1 MAGVLKD
8 IRILD
13 LSWGMAGP
21 MAAMLLG
28 DQGAKI
34 TRIEAPGGDPF
45 SGDLGYK
52 VWNRGKRS
60 AVLDF
65 KDADDKSIFL
75 KLVANADVLIES
87 YSPGTTEKLGIDFD
101 TMSAVNP
108 ALVYCS
114 ITGYGRNTKHSDRPA
129 YDALVAARM
138 GLQWEQRGW
147 KGGSAPHYA
156 GEEPIF
162 NDFETPLEMQQG
174 AARPG
179 PLFPSSRWP
188 SLGASYAAT
197 TVISAALRA
206 RELTGRGQW
215 VETSLLQGGLSAGVM
230 SFARAEKTDSEH
242 FLSWVGDI
250 RAPKGI
256 FECSDG
262 RYVHNWVPNPRFV
275 LSAAEGDTLNS
286 SPDLTVR
293 DDPDRIGIDVNEM
306 FVLAHYWEP
315 MAEAIKKFTADE
327 WTEAAAEALICLQ
340 KVRSPEEGLTD
351 PLLLEDG
358 CVVQV
363 EDPELGKVNQ
373 VGITY
378 KLSAAKAE
386 IQGPAPLRGEHT
398 EAVKAEAEAL
408 LSGIDIQDKGVQ
420 LSGPMAG
427 ITVLDFGLAVAG
439 PYSSQLLSDLGATV
453 IKVNAPHD
461 WYWHSCQIAM
471 VCNRGKRSIA
481 INLKDPESKNIVRR
495 LVKSAD
501 IVVHNM
507 RYAAAE
513 RLGIDYESLKEIKS
527 DLIYCHTRGFENGPR
542 QVLPGNDQTGSC
554 LAGVEYEDGGC
565 ANGGEPIWSLTS
577 MGDTG
582 NGYLAAIGM
591 IQAVYHKERTGE
603 GQFVD
608 TAIVNAQLLNT
619 SYTMAYPDGTGIDRP
634 RLDANQTG
642 LSAGYRIYETEA
654 GWICVA
660 LIEQAHWEAVFRA
673 IGQPELGVDQ
683 RFATAEARR
692 VNDDELSSQFESVF
706 IGDTADSWFSRLDSA
721 GVPCEISSETFGI
734 ELWDDQ
740 EMIAREW
747 VASRPHR
754 TTGNIDQ
761 VGLAFD
767 LSDTPSGVQGAPML
781 VGEHTREILDEL
793 GYSADE
799 IAVLFD
805 KGAAADETVYPS
817 LKSEATSAA

>member
-8 IRILD
+8 IQILD

-21 MAAMLLG
+21 MAAMLLA
-28 DQGAKI
+28 DQGAKV

-45 SGDLGYK
+45 SGELGYK

-60 AVLDF
+60 AVLDL
-65 KDADDKSIFL
+65 KDADDKAAFL
-75 KLVANADVLIES
+75 KLVAKADVLIES
-87 YSPGTTEKLGIDFD
+87 FSPGTTQKLGIDFD
-101 TMSAVNP
+101 AMKEVNP
-108 ALVYCS
+108 GLVYCS
-114 ITGYGRNTKHSDRPA
+114 ITGYGRGTKHSDRPA

-138 GLQWEQRGW
+138 GLQWEQRGY
-147 KGGSAPHYA
+147 KGSSAPHYA

-162 NDFETPLEMQQG
+162 PDFDTPLEMQQG
-174 AARPG
+174 APRPG

-197 TVISAALRA
+197 TAISAALRA
-206 RELTGRGQW
+206 REITGSGQW

-256 FECSDG
+256 FQCADG

-275 LSAAEGDTLNS
+275 LGAAEGDTLNS

-327 WTEAAAEALICLQ
+327 WTDAAAEALICLQ

-363 EDPELGKVNQ
+363 EDPELGTVNQ

-378 KLSAAKAE
+378 KLSAAEAE
-386 IQGPAPLRGEHT
+386 VPGPAHVRGADTDE
-398 EAVKAEAEAL
+398 VKAEAAASDGKAAEVDGGT
-408 LSGIDIQDKGVQ
+408 S

-427 ITVLDFGLAVAG
+427 VTVLDFGLAVAG

-481 INLKDPESKNIVRR
+481 INLKDPESKDIVRR
-495 LVKSAD
+495 LVESAD

-513 RLGIDYESLKEIKS
+513 RLGIDYESLKQIKP

-542 QVLPGNDQTGSC
+542 QILPGNDQTGSC

-565 ANGGEPIWSLTS
+565 ADGGEPIWSLTS

-619 SYTMAYPDGTGIDRP
+619 SYTMAYPDGTGFDRP

-642 LSAGYRIYETEA
+642 LSAGYRIYETQD
-654 GWICVA
+654 GWMCIA
-660 LIEQAHWEAVFRA
+660 LIEQAHWQSFFTA
-673 IGQPELGVDQ
+673 IGQPELAADQ
-683 RFATAEARR
+683 RFVSAASRKTHQTELVSLMEA
-692 VNDDELSSQFESVF
+692 VF
-706 IGDTADSWFSRLDSA
+706 KEDSADNWFARLDSA

-734 ELWDDQ
+734 DLWDDK
-740 EMIAREW
+740 EMIDREW

-754 TTGNIDQ
+754 TTGTIDL

-767 LSDTPSGVQGAPML
+767 LSDTPAGVQGAPML
-781 VGEHTREILDEL
+781 VGEHTREILGDL
-793 GYSADE
+793 GYSNEDVNA
-799 IAVLFD
+799 LFD
-805 KGAAADETVYPS
+805 KGVAHDESVYPY
-817 LKSEATSAA
+817 LKAEESAA